1 MRPTYQLSDLP
12 TLDHVID
19 RSPLT
24 VASDTP
30 VVDAIA
36 LLSQAQADCVLVVE
50 ESQLVGVFIEQ
61 DVVRL
66 TASGMDLSRLKLFEV
81 ITRQV
86 ITLTQS
92 NSQDLFTAFSLMRQ
106 HRIRHLPIVDKRNH
120 LVGLVTQTSLLQVF
134 DPKAMYGVIEALQQQ
149 VAAQTTELKQAG
161 QLQQEVASRQQIAL
175 YQGQAELEIRVAER
189 NSELVKVNQELQ
201 TTLEELQVNEE
212 ELGST
217 NEELATARETAELE
231 HQRYQDLFESA
242 PDGYL
247 LTDTC
252 GIIQEATSVA
262 AALLSVHQEY
272 LVGKPLIVFIAKQ
285 DHKTFRTRLTNLQ
298 VVEDWELY
306 IQPQRNK
313 PLSASIS
320 VAPAHD
326 LQGQVVGM
334 RWLIRDISDRK
345 QAEESLRGNQ
355 RLTQRIIE
363 TMPEILYIYDLVEQC
378 NTFISSQITE
388 ILGYTSQEVQAM
400 GETVLPNLVHPDD
413 LARVTEHLKRFET
426 LQEGEVIEIEYR
438 MRHANREW
446 HWLHSRET
454 VFTKNAAGLPV
465 QILGAAQDI
474 TERKLA
480 ELTLQE
486 SESKFRAVF
495 NSALDAI
502 AIADDDGRYID
513 ANSSACELFGVSKE
527 ELLGSSIADF
537 AEPELD
543 FTQAWQTFR
552 EQGQLSGE
560 FRLYRPDGI
569 VREVE
574 YAARTDFL
582 PHRHLSIL
590 RDISDRKQVEDKLRS
605 SEEQLRLALDFSHI
619 GSWGW
624 DLNTGKMTWNE
635 NFDRLLGL
643 VPGEV
648 EASYQTWRDRVHP
661 EDIEGVEQALN
672 HALATHTYYE
682 AEYRIIHPDGS
693 IHYLAARGQG
703 LYNESGQGIRMA
715 GVVFDITERKQ
726 AEAELRESEQR
737 YMTLTQAV
745 PVGIFRT
752 DPEGHCLYVN
762 ERWCRITGLSL
773 QEARQDGWTQALHPD
788 DQERIFSE
796 WYQCAQQ
803 NLPFQSEYRFQRS
816 DGTTWVF
823 GQAIAERGIDDQLI
837 GYVGTITDI
846 SDRKQA
852 EEVLRQYERTVSATP
867 DGVALVDRNYTY
879 RLVNQTYLLRH
890 NRCHDE
896 IIGRPISKLLG
907 EDVFTDT
914 IKPLLD
920 QSLAGETIRYEAW
933 FNYPIADHRFISVT
947 YAPYIE
953 MDGTISGVVVNTRDL
968 SELKQAEEKIREQA
982 ALLDIATD
990 AIFVRNLDNQI
1001 LFWSKGAEH
1010 LYGWSS
1016 EEALGKNA
1024 KALLNKEITPQ
1035 LEEAL
1040 KTVAESGSWQGE
1052 LHKVDKF
1059 GKEIIVAS
1067 RLTLVR
1073 DEQGQPKSILT
1084 VDTDITE
1091 KKKLE
1096 AQFLR
1101 AQRMESIGTLAG
1113 GIAHDLN
1120 NVLAPILMAVQLL
1133 QMKSSDQQ
1141 SDRLLKTVEN
1151 NVKRGAALIKQ
1162 VLSFARGIE
1171 GDRTIVQVRHLILE
1185 IDHIVKETF
1194 PKSIE
1199 FYTDIASDLWTVS
1212 ADATQLDQVLMNF
1225 CVNARDAMPNG
1236 GTLTISATNVLI
1248 DESYT
1253 RMNIE
1258 AKVGPHV
1265 VITVA
1270 DTGTGI
1276 PPKVIER
1283 IFDPFFTTKEIGKGT
1298 GLGLSTALG
1307 IIKSHGGFVE
1317 VSSKVGQGTQFKV
1330 YLPTSEETAT
1340 QLGEDPEV
1348 LTGQG
1353 GLVLVVDD
1361 EAAIREITL
1370 TTLES
1375 YNYKVLTANDG
1386 IEALALYA
1394 QHTDEINVVL
1404 IDMMMPEMDGL
1415 TAIRALQRMN
1425 TSVKIIATSGL
1436 ASSDKVNLAVGTGAK
1451 AFLFKPYTAP
1461 ELLRTLHEV
1470 LSAK

>member
-1 MRPTYQLSDLP
+1 MRPTYHLSDSP

-36 LLSQAQADCVLVVE
+36 LLSQEQADYVLVVE

-66 TASGMDLSRLKLFEV
+66 TASGMDLSKLKLFEA
-81 ITRQV
+81 IARQV

-92 NSQDLFTAFSLMRQ
+92 DSQDIFTAFSLMRQ
-106 HRIRHLPIVDKRNH
+106 HRIRHLPIVDKHSH
-120 LVGLVTQTSLLQVF
+120 LVGLVTQTSLLQVV
-134 DPKAMYGVIEALQQQ
+134 DPTAMYGVIEALQQQ
-149 VAAQTTELKQAG
+149 VAAQTTELK
-161 QLQQEVASRQQIAL
+161 EVASSQQIETL
-175 YQGQAELEIRVAER
+175 CQGQAELEIRVAAR

-201 TTLEELQVNEE
+201 TTLEELQATEE
-212 ELGST
+212 EVRSA
-217 NEELATARETAELE
+217 NEELATASKTAELE
-231 HQRYQDLFESA
+231 RRRYQDLFESA

-247 LTDTC
+247 LTDTS
-252 GIIQEATSVA
+252 GIIQEANSVA

-272 LVGKPLIVFIAKQ
+272 LMGKPLIVFIAKQ
-285 DHKTFRTRLTNLQ
+285 DRKTFRIRLTNLQ

-306 IQPQRNK
+306 IQPWRNK
-313 PLSASIS
+313 PLSASIR

-326 LQGQVVGM
+326 LRGKLVGL
-334 RWLIRDISDRK
+334 RWLI
-345 QAEESLRGNQ
+345 
-355 RLTQRIIE
+355 
-363 TMPEILYIYDLVEQC
+363 
-378 NTFISSQITE
+378 
-388 ILGYTSQEVQAM
+388 
-400 GETVLPNLVHPDD
+400 
-413 LARVTEHLKRFET
+413 
-426 LQEGEVIEIEYR
+426 
-438 MRHANREW
+438 
-446 HWLHSRET
+446 
-454 VFTKNAAGLPV
+454 
-465 QILGAAQDI
+465 
-474 TERKLA
+474 
-480 ELTLQE
+480 
-486 SESKFRAVF
+486 
-495 NSALDAI
+495 
-502 AIADDDGRYID
+502 
-513 ANSSACELFGVSKE
+513 
-527 ELLGSSIADF
+527 
-537 AEPELD
+537 
-543 FTQAWQTFR
+543 
-552 EQGQLSGE
+552 
-560 FRLYRPDGI
+560 
-569 VREVE
+569 
-574 YAARTDFL
+574 
-582 PHRHLSIL
+582 

-619 GSWGW
+619 GSWDW
-624 DLNTGKMTWNE
+624 HLSTDKVTWNE

-648 EASYQTWRDRVHP
+648 EVSYQAWRDRIHP
-661 EDIEGVEQALN
+661 EDSERVEQALN

-682 AEYRIIHPDGS
+682 TEYRIIKPDGS
-693 IHYLAARGQG
+693 VHYLVARGQG
-703 LYNESGQGIRMA
+703 LYNKSGEAVRMV
-715 GVVFDITERKQ
+715 GVVF
-726 AEAELRESEQR
+726 
-737 YMTLTQAV
+737 
-745 PVGIFRT
+745 
-752 DPEGHCLYVN
+752 
-762 ERWCRITGLSL
+762 
-773 QEARQDGWTQALHPD
+773 
-788 DQERIFSE
+788 
-796 WYQCAQQ
+796 
-803 NLPFQSEYRFQRS
+803 
-816 DGTTWVF
+816 
-823 GQAIAERGIDDQLI
+823 
-837 GYVGTITDI
+837 DI

-867 DGVALVDRNYTY
+867 DGVALVDRNYIY
-879 RLVNQTYLLRH
+879 RLVNQTYLLRL
-890 NRCHDE
+890 NRCHDK
-896 IIGRPISKLLG
+896 IIGHPISELLG
-907 EDVFTDT
+907 EDVFIDT

-933 FNYPIADHRFISVT
+933 FNYPTAERRFMSVT

-953 MDGTISGVVVNTRDL
+953 IDGTISGVVVNTRDL
-968 SELKQAEEKIREQA
+968 SELKQAEEKISEQA

-990 AIFVRNLDNQI
+990 AIFVRNLDNKI
-1001 LFWSKGAEH
+1001 LFWNKGAEH

-1120 NVLAPILMAVQLL
+1120 NVLAPILMSAQLL
-1133 QMKSSDQQ
+1133 QMKASDEWSQ
-1141 SDRLLKTVEN
+1141 RLLKTVESSS
-1151 NVKRGAALIKQ
+1151 KRGAVLIKQ

-1171 GDRTIVQVRHLILE
+1171 GARTIVPVRHLILE

-1199 FYTDIASDLWTVS
+1199 FYTDIAPDLWTVS
-1212 ADATQLDQVLMNF
+1212 ADATQLHQVLMNLV
-1225 CVNARDAMPNG
+1225 VNARDAMPNG

-1248 DESYT
+1248 DESYA

-1258 AKVGPHV
+1258 AKVGPHI
-1265 VITVA
+1265 VITVV
-1270 DTGTGI
+1270 DTGMGI
-1276 PPKVIER
+1276 PAKVIES
-1283 IFDPFFTTKEIGKGT
+1283 IFDPFFTTKEFGKGT

-1307 IIKSHGGFVE
+1307 IIKSHGGFVKVYSE
-1317 VSSKVGQGTQFKV
+1317 VGQGAQFKV

-1340 QLGEDPEV
+1340 QPGEDPEV

-1361 EAAIREITL
+1361 EAAIRETTL
-1370 TTLES
+1370 TTLEN
-1375 YNYKVLTANDG
+1375 YNYEVLTANDG
-1386 IEALALYA
+1386 IEAVVLYA
-1394 QHTDEINVVL
+1394 QHKDEISVVL
-1404 IDMMMPEMDGL
+1404 LDMMMPEMDGL
-1415 TAIRALQRMN
+1415 TAIRTLRIMN
-1425 TSVKIIATSGL
+1425 TSIKIIATSGL

-1451 AFLFKPYTAP
+1451 AFLSKPYTAP